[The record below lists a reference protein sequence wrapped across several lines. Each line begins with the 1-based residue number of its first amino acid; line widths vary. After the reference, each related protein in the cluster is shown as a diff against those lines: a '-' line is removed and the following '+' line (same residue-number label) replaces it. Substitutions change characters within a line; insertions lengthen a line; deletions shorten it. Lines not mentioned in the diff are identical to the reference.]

1 MRILFSLFLILLLG
15 ACNRVHS
22 DQPLFFATTAPD
34 APRLRDG
41 LWVIESGGDPCRFDV
56 GKPVTRWPD
65 CADWILVRGG
75 EILGYDAPG
84 KGDVTGTGE
93 WTSIPYVL
101 ASGSPLILQIAVSDE
116 GKLDSQFFGLER
128 ATGVDA
134 DIAAFASWPVQCGPP
149 PPPAPQGEKPRHV
162 TQEPLPGMILKDDSC
177 TTASADAVRA
187 AAGPSRGWAEDP
199 GKARWV
205 RAGYP

>member
-1 MRILFSLFLILLLG
+1 MRILFSLLFILLLG

-22 DQPLFFATTAPD
+22 DQPLFFAGGAPD

-41 LWVIESGGDPCRFDV
+41 LWVIESGDEPCRFDRAR
-56 GKPVTRWPD
+56 PVTRWPD
-65 CADWILVRGG
+65 CADWMLVRGG

-84 KGDVTGTGE
+84 KGDVTGVGE

-101 ASGSPLILQIAVSDE
+101 APGAPLILQLAMRED
-116 GKLDSQFFGLER
+116 GKVDYQYFGLDR
-128 ATGVDA
+128 IAGVDQ
-134 DIAAFASWPVQCGPP
+134 DIAAFAIWPVQCGAP
-149 PPPAPQGEKPRHV
+149 PPPAPQGEKPRYV
-162 TQEPLPGMILKDDSC
+162 TLTPLPGMILKDDGC
-177 TTASADAVRA
+177 TTDSADAVRA
-187 AAGPSRGWAEDP
+187 AAGPSRAWTEDS